1 MAERDLMPVHLQKDM
16 QRFRDA
22 RADSIIE
29 KFGASRANED
39 ALVKLR
45 REIVKE
51 CQEAITKHIAEMKQ
65 RTSPHDLLAI
75 AGAEKELLGVHKAME
90 RLKDYRGRVR
100 PSRSAFCDFAFSL
113 WNSAKS

>member
-22 RADSIIE
+22 RADSIVE

-51 CQEAITKHIAEMKQ
+51 CQDAITKHIAEMKQ
-65 RTSPHDLLAI
+65 RTPPHDLLVI
-75 AGAEKELLGVHKAME
+75 AGAEKELLGVQKAME
-90 RLKDYRGRVR
+90 RLKD
-100 PSRSAFCDFAFSL
+100 
-113 WNSAKS
+113 

>member
-1 MAERDLMPVHLQKDM
+1 MPAHLKKDM

-22 RADSIIE
+22 RADSIVE

-51 CQEAITKHIAEMKQ
+51 CQDAITQHIVQMEQ
-65 RTSPHDLLAI
+65 RTAPQDPHVI
-75 AGAEKELLGVHKAME
+75 GGARKELEDVRKAME
-90 RLKDYRGRVR
+90 RLKD
-100 PSRSAFCDFAFSL
+100 
-113 WNSAKS
+113 

>member
-16 QRFRDA
+16 QRFRNA
-22 RADSIIE
+22 RADSIVE

-51 CQEAITKHIAEMKQ
+51 CQDAITQHIVQMEQ
-65 RTSPHDLLAI
+65 RTAPQDPQVI
-75 AGAEKELLGVHKAME
+75 GGATKELEDVRKAME
-90 RLKDYRGRVR
+90 RLKD
-100 PSRSAFCDFAFSL
+100 
-113 WNSAKS
+113 